1 MISDPYAVLGVP
13 RTASKEEIKKAYRK
27 LAKQYHP
34 DLHPNDAA
42 AAEKMNEINQAYDM
56 INNPSKYRQ
65 AQAGYGYGG
74 YSGSYGGQRGQGSYS
89 SQGGTNGQ
97 SGTDNEYDQYGQGG
111 YSYDDIW
118 VMFDDLFGYGNNS
131 GEHTWTYEQ
140 QQRAQ
145 QAQEEYRRRQS
156 SGSMLGFIFRILR
169 FLIFISIISNLLK
182 FCGMQFYNP
191 YRQYYRQDQQQQQ
204 YQQQYQQQQD
214 TSPFGKNVEGI

>member
-13 RTASKEEIKKAYRK
+13 RTASKEEIKKAYRT
-27 LAKQYHP
+27 LAKKYHP

-65 AQAGYGYGG
+65 TQTGYGYSGYG
-74 YSGSYGGQRGQGSYS
+74 NYSGQSSQRGQS
-89 SQGGTNGQ
+89 SQSSQNGQ
-97 SGTDNEYDQYGQGG
+97 GSTGDEYGPYGQGG

-140 QQRAQ
+140 QQRTRQ
-145 QAQEEYRRRQS
+145 QAQEEFERRQS
-156 SGSMLGFIFRILR
+156 QFSLFS
-169 FLIFISIISNLLK
+169 LIFKIIRFMIIFSLISNLLR
-182 FCGMQFYNP
+182 FCSVQTFYGP
-191 YRQYYRQDQQQQQ
+191 YQYYQQPQQQQQ
-204 YQQQYQQQQD
+204 QN
-214 TSPFGKNVEGI
+214 TSPFGQNVEGI

>member
-13 RTASKEEIKKAYRK
+13 RTASKEEIKKAYRT
-27 LAKQYHP
+27 LAKKYHP

-65 AQAGYGYGG
+65 TQTGYGYSGYG
-74 YSGSYGGQRGQGSYS
+74 NYSGQSSQRGQS
-89 SQGGTNGQ
+89 SQSSQNGQ
-97 SGTDNEYDQYGQGG
+97 GSTGDEYGPYGQGG

-140 QQRAQ
+140 QQRTRQ
-145 QAQEEYRRRQS
+145 QAQEEYERRQS
-156 SGSMLGFIFRILR
+156 QFSLFS
-169 FLIFISIISNLLK
+169 LIFKIIRFMIIFSLISNLLR
-182 FCGMQFYNP
+182 FCSVQTFYGP
-191 YRQYYRQDQQQQQ
+191 YQYYQQPQQQQQ
-204 YQQQYQQQQD
+204 QN
-214 TSPFGKNVEGI
+214 TSPFGQNVEGI